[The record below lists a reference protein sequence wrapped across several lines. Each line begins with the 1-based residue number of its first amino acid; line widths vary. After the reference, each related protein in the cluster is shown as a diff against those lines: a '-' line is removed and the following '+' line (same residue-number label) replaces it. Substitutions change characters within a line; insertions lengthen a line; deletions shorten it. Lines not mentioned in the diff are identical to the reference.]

1 MAFIEILDGNFPKQ
15 TALCVSDCMTVKTPE
30 NGRRSYWMKEAIVS
44 IEETFRDKK
53 GVSFDLQLRDGNV
66 ISCKTTETVFKEL
79 KGFAKE
85 SSYLNY
91 ITENKSAED
100 IKKSKKKLIV
110 SLVAGGLVLWV
121 IGGFLLGLGEEKERT
136 VEDEKLNATI
146 RCQMLV
152 QNYLKSPSTAKF
164 PADYT
169 KHVTVIDDVHF
180 NIESYVDSQNS
191 YGATI
196 RTPFTCKLMYTGG
209 GQKGWE
215 LVEFDIHQ

>member
-1 MAFIEILDGNFPKQ
+1 MKSN
-15 TALCVSDCMTVKTPE
+15 KTPTRKQE
-30 NGRRSYWMKEAIVS
+30 I
-44 IEETFRDKK
+44 
-53 GVSFDLQLRDGNV
+53 
-66 ISCKTTETVFKEL
+66 
-79 KGFAKE
+79 
-85 SSYLNY
+85 
-91 ITENKSAED
+91 
-100 IKKSKKKLIV
+100 
-110 SLVAGGLVLWV
+110 
-121 IGGFLLGLGEEKERT
+121 IGGTLAAIFMIWLLLKLFGGGGQEFNLER
-136 VEDEKLNATI
+136 EMLNATT

-196 RTPFTCKLMYTGG
+196 RTPFTCKLIFTGG